1 MGAYSFKRLIQGLLL
16 IITVSYLAFALLY
29 IMPGDPID
37 ILTGDRVAP
46 EKKAELRISYGLDK
60 PMYIQYY
67 NWLKKVVSGDFGN
80 SIKTKQPV
88 AEALSQRIPLTL
100 KLIGIATVIQV
111 LISIPLGLIAAYKKD
126 SWVDRLLM
134 TFASFTQVIPNYW
147 LGILL
152 ILLFSI
158 TLKWLPMNGYSSV
171 NHFILPIISVAFG
184 GAAGLIRLAKT
195 EVLDVFREKYVL
207 TAYAKGLSDKA
218 VILRHVLR
226 NSLILIVTLVFMNIP
241 WIISGAVIIENVF
254 VIPGMGS
261 YLTNAITNQDFPVVQ
276 ACVLIITVLTVLCNL
291 ASDLINGMLDP
302 RIRMEISR
310 GN

>member
-1 MGAYSFKRLIQGLLL
+1 MGAYSIKRLTQGLLL
-16 IITVSYLAFALLY
+16 IITVSYLAFALLF

-37 ILTGDRVAP
+37 ILTGDRVPP

-67 NWLKKVVSGDFGN
+67 NWLNKVLSGDFGN

-100 KLIGIATVIQV
+100 KLVGIATVIQV
-111 LISIPLGLIAAYKKD
+111 LLSIPLGLIAAYKKD

-134 TFASFTQVIPNYW
+134 TFASVTQVIPNYW

-158 TLKWLPMNGYSSV
+158 TLKWLPMNGYSSA

-226 NSLILIVTLVFMNIP
+226 NSLILIVTLVFMDIP

-261 YLTNAITNQDFPVVQ
+261 YLTNGITNQDFPVVQ